1 MNEGQSTRDGEELAF
16 LREGLTPLPLLF
28 SLEELKKVGGGKMY
42 GARNC
47 DVNELVTRGEY

>member
-28 SLEELKKVGGGKMY
+28 SLEELKKVGGGK
-42 GARNC
+42 
-47 DVNELVTRGEY
+47 DVWSTKLRCQ